1 MANIHALK
9 RVEATER
16 GSMKRIIAGICIVA
30 ALGLAIGGGI
40 VWNAY
45 LRAPSA
51 ELQAMPAHLI
61 ALDSSAGQKLLS
73 RAEGTADFDE
83 LMTHF
88 VPQTR
93 RAYCGVAS
101 ALTTL
106 NAARSTPT
114 PLDQAQLFAHPR
126 VRANPL
132 KVSFIGMSLDDFA
145 TLLRAHGARVS
156 VVYASTSDIGKFRDV
171 VRDNLAR
178 EGDFLLVNYQRSEL
192 GQAAMGHISP
202 LAAFD
207 ERSDRLLVLDVA
219 AHKYPPTWVEVEA
232 MWNAM
237 RAPLNPD
244 TTTTRGYLVVHGDGN
259 GPDALSARATLADA
273 D

>member
-1 MANIHALK
+1 MAKTGA
-9 RVEATER
+9 RECAEATER
-16 GSMKRIIAGICIVA
+16 GSMKRIIAGLAIVA
-30 ALGLAIGGGI
+30 ALALAIGGGAA
-40 VWNAY
+40 WNKY

-51 ELQAMPAHLI
+51 EMQPMPAHLI
-61 ALDSSAGQKLLS
+61 ALDSSAGQKLLA

-106 NAARSTPT
+106 NAARSTPM
-114 PLDQAQLFAHPR
+114 PLDQAQLFEHPR
-126 VRANPL
+126 VRANAL

-156 VVYASTSDIGKFRDV
+156 VVYASASNVEHFRDV
-171 VRDNLAR
+171 VRENLAR

-202 LAAFD
+202 IAAFD

-219 AHKYPPTWVEVEA
+219 AHKYPPTWVEVES

-237 RAPLNPD
+237 RAPLNPE
-244 TTTTRGYLVVHGDGN
+244 TTTTRGYLVMHGDGD
-259 GPDALSARATLADA
+259 GPDALTARATLADA